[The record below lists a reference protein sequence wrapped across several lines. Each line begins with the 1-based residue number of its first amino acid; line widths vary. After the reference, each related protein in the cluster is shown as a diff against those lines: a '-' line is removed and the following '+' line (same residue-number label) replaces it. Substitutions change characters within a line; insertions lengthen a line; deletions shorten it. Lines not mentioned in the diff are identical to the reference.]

1 MGYKYKNMRFVFAA
15 LVALVSAKRLNQQ
28 FATGVNGDEDL
39 AQDIIMKGEKFH
51 YIEKY
56 GMTAEPTC
64 TERITRNCRPICTES
79 LTRGCTEAPAPEPPQ
94 RNRFEGKYTWK
105 GSNTNK

>member
-1 MGYKYKNMRFVFAA
+1 MRTF
-15 LVALVSAKRLNQQ
+15 LIVALLSLVFSKRLNQMDSPDCNDSSEVFNFNSGSPAAAGLIQ
-28 FATGVNGDEDL
+28 T
-39 AQDIIMKGEKFH
+39 
-51 YIEKY
+51 Y
-56 GMTAEPTC
+56 GMTAIPTC
-64 TERITRNCRPICTES
+64 TERITTNCQPICTES